1 MLIQLQIELELLAKI
16 LGKNQRDSLQE
27 VDVALDKT

>member
-1 MLIQLQIELELLAKI
+1 MLIQLQIELEFLAII

>member
-1 MLIQLQIELELLAKI
+1 MLIQLQIELELLATI